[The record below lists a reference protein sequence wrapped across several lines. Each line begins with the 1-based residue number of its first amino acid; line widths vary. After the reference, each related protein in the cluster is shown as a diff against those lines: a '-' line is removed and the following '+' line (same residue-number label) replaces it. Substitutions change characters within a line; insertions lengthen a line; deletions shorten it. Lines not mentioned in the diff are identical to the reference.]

1 MEREN
6 ACRLYFAL
14 LNTSPRDITKLTRSN
29 AVTLSSGLE
38 STPIIS
44 AVLPGAMVPAS
55 LEISSN
61 FAALIAAA

>member
-1 MEREN
+1 MRT
-6 ACRLYFAL
+6 
-14 LNTSPRDITKLTRSN
+14 TSPRDITKLTRSN